1 MGVAGVASFSRA
13 GLSAAAA
20 LLLFLFL
27 LSNNFSFDD
36 ALRRDDRGGR
46 DAFFNSVV
54 LNVNVFIEALVV
66 LSRRRQAAGLGKRN
80 RRVCRGPVVFAEN
93 VLAAGWHRKLLSL
106 VEKPGQWSTVICIE
120 G

>member
-13 GLSAAAA
+13 RISATAA

-27 LSNNFSFDD
+27 FSNNLSLDD
-36 ALRRDDRGGR
+36 ALWRDDRGGR
-46 DAFFNSVV
+46 DAFFKSVV
-54 LNVNVFIEALVV
+54 LNVNIFIEAFVI
-66 LSRRRQAAGLGKRN
+66 LSRRQAAGLGKRN
-80 RRVCRGPVVFAEN
+80 RRICRGSVVFAEN
-93 VLAAGWHRKLLSL
+93 VLAAGWRWKLLSL